1 MKKWVLMLGLIFLL
15 TFGIFIYEF
24 NFKQNFMNDN
34 ANPLSIN
41 DVFADIYLFSFGLVI
56 IILIF
61 IFFFALLK
69 RKK

>member
-1 MKKWVLMLGLIFLL
+1 MLGLIFLL
-15 TFGIFIYEF
+15 IFGIFIYEF

>member
-15 TFGIFIYEF
+15 IFGIFIYEF

-61 IFFFALLK
+61 I
-69 RKK
+69 